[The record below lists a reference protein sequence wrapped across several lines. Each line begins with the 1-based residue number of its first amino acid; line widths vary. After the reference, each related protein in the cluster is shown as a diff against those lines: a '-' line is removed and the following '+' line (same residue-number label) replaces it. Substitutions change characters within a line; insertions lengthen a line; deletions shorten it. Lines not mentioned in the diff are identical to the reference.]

1 MIRFLEKYNTII
13 RYEPG
18 PVLYISLELIVP
30 GKLMQSGHKK
40 EER

>member
-1 MIRFLEKYNTII
+1 MIRFLETYNKII

-40 EER
+40 EEI